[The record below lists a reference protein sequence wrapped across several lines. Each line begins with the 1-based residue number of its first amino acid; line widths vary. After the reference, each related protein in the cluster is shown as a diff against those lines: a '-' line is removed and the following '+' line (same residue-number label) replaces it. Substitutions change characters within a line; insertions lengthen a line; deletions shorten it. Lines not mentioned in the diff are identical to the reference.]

1 MHDALSGPN
10 PVPPDRMSADER
22 LNELASILA
31 GGLRRIQPQQS
42 SALSAAGGSAEY
54 ICFERQIHGFITMGR
69 VMREAHTGV
78 AVCADA
84 LKRYLF

>member
-42 SALSAAGGSAEY
+42 SALSAAGGDSSFD
-54 ICFERQIHGFITMGR
+54 IL
-69 VMREAHTGV
+69 
-78 AVCADA
+78 A
-84 LKRYLF
+84 LKSGRGRRKPHTRVGER